1 MKKDI
6 NHEIEKLAI
15 DDRLI
20 YVVEKIKRSRLYR
33 QKKQID
39 EKIIWECI
47 WSDIGGSGQ
56 RDFLEKPTFSVDH
69 GDRNAMKGVG
79 ANLN

>member
-6 NHEIEKLAI
+6 NHEIDMLVD

-20 YVVEKIKRSRLYR
+20 YAVEKIKRSRLYR

-47 WSDIGGSGQ
+47 WSDIGGSG
-56 RDFLEKPTFSVDH
+56 
-69 GDRNAMKGVG
+69 
-79 ANLN
+79 